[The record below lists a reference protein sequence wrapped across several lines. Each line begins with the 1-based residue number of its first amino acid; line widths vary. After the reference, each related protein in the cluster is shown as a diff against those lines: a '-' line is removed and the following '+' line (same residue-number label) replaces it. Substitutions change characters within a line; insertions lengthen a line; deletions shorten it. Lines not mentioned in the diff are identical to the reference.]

1 MTANAVVLLSK
12 PRENAKTQKQKIFYL
27 PKFFVDMM
35 GARATPWDAEVLG
48 LFVCQLAS
56 ALRKGIK
63 ERQDHG

>member
-12 PRENAKTQKQKIFYL
+12 PRENAKTKNL
-27 PKFFVDMM
+27 LTSKFLVDAM
-35 GARATPWDAEVLG
+35 GAHATPWDAEVFG
-48 LFVCQLAS
+48 LVVCKLAS

>member
-1 MTANAVVLLSK
+1 
-12 PRENAKTQKQKIFYL
+12 
-27 PKFFVDMM
+27 MM

-63 ERQDHG
+63 DKTMVEPWLKLAK